1 MPNVPENFVIWLR
14 INLKSVK
21 LEEEKNKLRMVK
33 KIV

>member
-1 MPNVPENFVIWLR
+1 MPNVQENVVIWLK

-21 LEEEKNKLRMVK
+21 FKKKNILGMVK

>member
-1 MPNVPENFVIWLR
+1 MPNVQENFVIWLK

-21 LEEEKNKLRMVK
+21 LKKKKNILGMVK

>member
-1 MPNVPENFVIWLR
+1 MPNVQENVVIWLK

-21 LEEEKNKLRMVK
+21 FKKKTILGMVK

>member
-1 MPNVPENFVIWLR
+1 MPNVQENFVIWLK

-21 LEEEKNKLRMVK
+21 LKKKNILVMVK